1 MKLEYIKSFSN
12 ELRKIAGIGK
22 IINGVVGA
30 GFAGLSV
37 LGAHNA
43 GKQSATKLGRGQA
56 PLSIQPSQNVLRRNP
71 LDKGIGTSENIGSF

>member
-1 MKLEYIKSFSN
+1 MNIQDIKSFSN

-22 IINGVVGA
+22 IIGGVIGG

-43 GKQSATKLGRGQA
+43 GKQSAMKLGRGNA
-56 PLSIQPSQNVLRRNP
+56 PLPIQPSQNILRKNP